1 MKEGP
6 LPKQLLLLPRFWNN
20 DTDIEGDNL
29 TAIIVTG
36 PSYGNLT
43 LNANGTFS
51 YVQNGSEVTTDTFS
65 YKSNDG
71 TSDGNTVTVTINI
84 TPTNDPPVGVNDTAN
99 VAFGGSVSQTTTGSS
114 SLLSNDTDVE
124 GDNLSATLVSSPT
137 HGTVT
142 LTSSGTFIYSHS
154 GTSTASTDS
163 FTYRPS
169 DASLMGSIATVT
181 LQINLPPVTVLIHF

>member
-1 MKEGP
+1 MDITKRSIWIECEG
-6 LPKQLLLLPRFWNN
+6 
-20 DTDIEGDNL
+20 
-29 TAIIVTG
+29 
-36 PSYGNLT
+36 
-43 LNANGTFS
+43 
-51 YVQNGSEVTTDTFS
+51 TTDTFS

-169 DASLMGSIATVT
+169 DASLMGSVATVT
-181 LQINLPPVTVLIHF
+181 LQINLPPVTVSDTLLLMRVVLQMNYLWWTKFTINDNDPGSHSNRFINRSPHMEL

>member
-1 MKEGP
+1 MG
-6 LPKQLLLLPRFWNN
+6 
-20 DTDIEGDNL
+20 
-29 TAIIVTG
+29 
-36 PSYGNLT
+36 
-43 LNANGTFS
+43 
-51 YVQNGSEVTTDTFS
+51 
-65 YKSNDG
+65 
-71 TSDGNTVTVTINI
+71 
-84 TPTNDPPVGVNDTAN
+84 
-99 VAFGGSVSQTTTGSS
+99 
-114 SLLSNDTDVE
+114 

-181 LQINLPPVTVLIHF
+181 LQINLPPVTVSDTLLVNEGSSTMNSRWWTKFID